1 MIEIVKRSDGNWEV
15 FHAGGL
21 LHYGSLE
28 SCGDYIRRNTEEIE
42 EYEAY

>member
-1 MIEIVKRSDGNWEV
+1 MIEIVKRANGSWEIWQG
-15 FHAGGL
+15 GGL

-42 EYEAY
+42 ENEY